1 MEINS
6 LGILGT
12 LGGII
17 IVFTGINTLQSKTEF
32 RLVFGGLELCIALFI
47 FYLAAINFGVI

>member
-6 LGILGT
+6 LGILET

-17 IVFTGINTLQSKTEF
+17 IIFTGINTLQSKTEF
-32 RLVFGGLELCIALFI
+32 GSIFGSFQLCVALFI